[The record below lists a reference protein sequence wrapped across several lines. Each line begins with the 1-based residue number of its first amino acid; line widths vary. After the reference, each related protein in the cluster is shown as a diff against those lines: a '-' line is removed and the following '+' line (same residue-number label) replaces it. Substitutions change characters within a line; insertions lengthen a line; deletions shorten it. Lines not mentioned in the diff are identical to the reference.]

1 MEKIMTSYKLGTLS
15 SSFESNG
22 NPAAIGYDTT
32 GGYSYGTYQ
41 IETKQGTMK
50 DFLKFLSS
58 CDRYIT
64 YASALQNAG
73 GYTGA
78 VNKTA
83 AFEHAWQTLAREE
96 DFVQAQHDFI
106 IEQKLRPLFKKIGM
120 IKGLNPEERHPVL
133 KDVLYSMAVQH
144 GRAAL
149 IVQKA
154 LGTDVSSCSDREII
168 NRLYDARIAY
178 VSALTKMA
186 PKERDNII
194 RKRYPQERDKALNLL
209 SKA

>member
-1 MEKIMTSYKLGTLS
+1 MTSYKLGSLS

-22 NPAAIGYDTT
+22 NPAAIGYDTA

-50 DFLKFLSS
+50 DFLKFLSF
-58 CDRYIT
+58 CDRYRP
-64 YASALQNAG
+64 YAAALQNAG

-83 AFEHAWQTLAREE
+83 AFEQTWQNLAQ
-96 DFVQAQHDFI
+96 DAGFVQSQHDFI
-106 IEQKLRPLFKKIGM
+106 IEQKLRPLLKKIGM
-120 IKGLNPEERHPVL
+120 IKGLSLEQRHPVL

-149 IVQKA
+149 IVKKA

-194 RKRYPQERDKALNLL
+194 RKRYPQERDKALDFLP
-209 SKA
+209 KA